1 MVLENKA
8 LNLQTMLKSS
18 KRLAKIIKKDEK
30 AVSKDIELVEHLYKD
45 LEETA
50 IPEGDTDLTEQDIKK
65 FLHILLHGFE
75 KDFEIEKFIEAY
87 LGRVEDDISDV
98 EKDIVKDG
106 KDVDG
111 LKINVSPELLKGT
124 LRNYS
129 EFGFNKVSSVD
140 EFKKKL
146 KDSLKLIF
154 DKEEELKKAID
165 TELSQLAVLARQQSR
180 EKKTLNQQLFTLL
193 KDFKAKSEARAL
205 RRQANQ
211 EDKAVDEIESDLKEV
226 DKLLGKNISSAD
238 NLKKLCDL
246 IVGLVPK
253 IKDESKLIKDIID
266 ESLFIF
272 KFAVYLF
279 FKLDG
284 ETEKLEGVFSDIIS
298 KGFDEEKGRVLSEE
312 LSKLKNWR
320 DSQIVHIRRLSRQA
334 A

>member
-1 MVLENKA
+1 
-8 LNLQTMLKSS
+8 
-18 KRLAKIIKKDEK
+18 
-30 AVSKDIELVEHLYKD
+30 
-45 LEETA
+45 
-50 IPEGDTDLTEQDIKK
+50 
-65 FLHILLHGFE
+65 
-75 KDFEIEKFIEAY
+75 
-87 LGRVEDDISDV
+87 VEDDISDV

-111 LKINVSPELLKGT
+111 LMINLSPELLKGT

-146 KDSLKLIF
+146 KDALKMIF

-193 KDFKAKSEARAL
+193 KDFKARSEARAL
-205 RRQANQ
+205 RRQANK
-211 EDKAVDEIESDLKEV
+211 EDKAVDEIEDNLHEL
-226 DKLLGKNISSAD
+226 DKLLKKNISSAD

-246 IVGLVPK
+246 VVGLVPK

-279 FKLDG
+279 FKLDE

-298 KGFDEEKGRVLSEE
+298 KGFDEDKGRVLSEE
-312 LSKLKNWR
+312 LSRLKNWR
-320 DSQIVHIRRLSRQA
+320 DSQIKHMRRLSRQA